1 MSCFWRTC
9 EDDADF
15 ERQTVTLHVSVL
27 LTQQMVSTAAFV
39 TVTTT
44 LTVPANG
51 RQNDHPHTVEPVSEM
66 TVLCRSDQRH
76 WFRVNMF
83 SFHVHGR
90 INCLY
95 LLRSGLF
102 WSLNDLSDLLI
113 CLEAVAPK
121 LWPLRYHVYHQF
133 KCLFNYYQPKA

>member
-66 TVLCRSDQRH
+66 TMLCRSDQRH
-76 WFRVNMF
+76 
-83 SFHVHGR
+83 
-90 INCLY
+90 
-95 LLRSGLF
+95 
-102 WSLNDLSDLLI
+102 
-113 CLEAVAPK
+113 
-121 LWPLRYHVYHQF
+121 
-133 KCLFNYYQPKA
+133 